1 MPSKAK
7 TKTDADRTS
16 WCYLKPVA
24 DLALSCL
31 AFLTAYVV
39 RYRLQWFF
47 EVEPRYHVPFRVY
60 IPSML
65 ALGAILLATLWLE
78 GAYRV
83 ERGRGLLNDLY
94 LVFRSAIISIAI
106 MIFIIFLAT
115 PTYYSRLI
123 FGYTGILLLIFL
135 GVSRAIEY
143 ALRLYRYRR
152 GEGIHHVLIVGAG
165 EMGRSVMRTIV
176 ARPNLGYRIV
186 GFVDDDPERA
196 QKEIGKFHGLGTTD
210 DLPNILAEKWWID
223 EVIIALPWT
232 AYRKILHVMN
242 VCQKAHCKVRIVPDL
257 FQITLDRVV
266 VEHLDGVPLISV
278 SEPTLQDWQR
288 ALKRLV
294 DIFGAAIGLI
304 VLSPLFLALA
314 IAIKLDSPGPII
326 FKQTRVGRG
335 RKEFTCYKFRSMYVD
350 AEARLAAL
358 RERNEASGPLFKIK
372 DDPRRTRVGQ
382 FLRRTSLDEL
392 PQLWNVLKGEMSL
405 IGPRPAIP
413 AEVEAYEPWHL
424 RRLEVAPGI
433 TGLWQV
439 SGRSD
444 LTFDEMVLL
453 DVYYIENWSPL
464 LDLVILLR
472 TIPTVLSGKGAY

>member
-1 MPSKAK
+1 MSPKAE
-7 TKTDADRTS
+7 TKVHTDRTA

-24 DLALSCL
+24 DFALTSL

-39 RYRLQWFF
+39 RYRLQWFL
-47 EVEPRYHVPFRVY
+47 EVEPRYLVPFRVY

-65 ALGAILLATLWLE
+65 VLGGILLCTLWLE
-78 GAYRV
+78 GAYRI

-94 LVFRSAIISIAI
+94 IVFRSALISIAT

-115 PTYYSRLI
+115 PSYYSRLI
-123 FGYTGILLLIFL
+123 FGYTGVLLLLFL
-135 GVSRAIEY
+135 GTSRAVEY
-143 ALRLYRYRR
+143 GLRLRRYRR
-152 GEGIHHVLIVGAG
+152 GEGLHHVLIVGAG

-186 GFVDDDPERA
+186 GFLDDDPALA
-196 QKEIGKFHGLGTTD
+196 QKEIGKFPGLGTTE
-210 DLPNILAEKWWID
+210 DLATILAEKWWID

-232 AYRKILHVMN
+232 AYRKILRLMEIA
-242 VCQKAHCKVRIVPDL
+242 QKAHRSVRIVPDL

-278 SEPTLQDWQR
+278 GELALRDWQR
-288 ALKRLV
+288 ALKRFV
-294 DIFGAAIGLI
+294 DILGAVIGLV

-314 IAIKLDSPGPII
+314 IAIKLDSPGPVI
-326 FKQTRVGRG
+326 FKQTRVGRN

-350 AEARLAAL
+350 AEARLEAL

-392 PQLWNVLKGEMSL
+392 PQLWNVLRGEMSL

-413 AEVEAYEPWHL
+413 SEVEAYEPWHL

-464 LDLVILLR
+464 LDLTILLR